1 MRNSRTLFYYIMLRL
16 EDLNLKNLK
25 VYQDDNLYTFTSDA
39 ILLSKF
45 AKVKSGDIVA
55 DYCAG
60 SGIVGF
66 NLLGLNSEKI
76 KSLTAFELQKPLY
89 DLCVKSIE
97 YNNIQDKVNA
107 ENVRL
112 QELPNKYH
120 GKFSLIVCNP
130 PYAKVGSG
138 ETDKEETIAICRTE
152 LKLTLS
158 ELVTAISKGLKFGG
172 RVCLVHRADRLS
184 EVTFELQRQGIE
196 PKRLQLVESG
206 EKEPYLFMLEAVK
219 GGKTGLKI
227 LKNAKN

>member
-1 MRNSRTLFYYIMLRL
+1 MLRL
-16 EDLNLKNLK
+16 EELNLQNLK
-25 VYQDDNLYTFTSDA
+25 VYQDDELYTFTSDA

-45 AKVKSGDIVA
+45 TKVKKGDVVA

-97 YNNIQDKVNA
+97 YNGLKEKVNA
-107 ENVRL
+107 ENIRL
-112 QELPNKYH
+112 QDLPKEYH

-138 ETDKEETIAICRTE
+138 ETDKIETIAICRSE
-152 LKLTLS
+152 LKLTLL
-158 ELVTAISKGLKFGG
+158 ELVTAINKGLKYGG
-172 RVCLVHRADRLS
+172 RVCLVHRADRLA
-184 EVTFELQRQGIE
+184 EVTYELQKQGIE
-196 PKRLQLVESG
+196 PKTLQLVSSNG
-206 EKEPYLFMLEAVK
+206 KEPYLFMLEAVK